1 MDLKKV
7 VELMTDKENPKSI
20 YDIVAQNYW
29 DMDKGTLAT
38 IIKEFNYA
46 THRTIFK
53 SEYKEIEEM
62 FIDNLNEIIEYNE
75 D

>member
-7 VELMTDKENPKSI
+7 VELMTNEENPKSI

-38 IIKEFNYA
+38 IIKEFDYA
-46 THRTIFK
+46 THCTVLK
-53 SEYKEIEEM
+53 SDYNDIQEN

>member
-1 MDLKKV
+1 
-7 VELMTDKENPKSI
+7 MTDKENPKSI

>member
-7 VELMTDKENPKSI
+7 VELMTNEENPKSI

-38 IIKEFNYA
+38 IIKEFDYA

-62 FIDNLNEIIEYNE
+62 FIENLKEIVE
-75 D
+75 DEEE